1 MSFFKDLSLNNLLG
15 VEGSEG
21 KRNDFLQDRKADEF
35 EGYSREFGDQAT
47 KFDTMSDEFFDP
59 SSSLNNQRF
68 GILNAAIQDQTASGI
83 RDWQASMAQQG
94 TNVGSSG
101 VGAQNILQ
109 ARRRAGGDAANAM
122 NKAYLD
128 SFGLGINAAKMGSN
142 QRQLSMGAMGQADQI
157 YAGANAVKMQQ
168 DSINAQKRAGLMQT
182 VAGGAMSMLA
192 PGARSLLGG
201 AMTNLAQGDGM
212 MANFAKPYANR
223 FANQQAIQDNFS
235 GMLKYAADEY
245 IEPQR
250 SAVETYYPQ
259 ERRPLT
265 GKLSGFSN
273 FRLGGPFK

>member
-21 KRNDFLQDRKADEF
+21 KRDDFLRGRKEEEF
-35 EGYSREFGDQAT
+35 EGYSRAFGDQAT
-47 KFDTMSDEFFDP
+47 KFDNMSDEFFDP

-68 GILNAAIQDQTASGI
+68 GILNSAIQDQTASGI

-109 ARRRAGGDAANAM
+109 ARRRAGGDAANALS
-122 NKAYLD
+122 KAYLD

-157 YAGANAVKMQQ
+157 YAGANAAKMQQ

-192 PGARSLLGG
+192 PGAGSLLGG
-201 AMTNLAQGDGM
+201 AMSGLAEGDGM

-223 FANQQAIQDNFS
+223 FANQQAIQNNFT
-235 GMLKYAADEY
+235 GMLKWAADPY
-245 IEPQR
+245 KEPQR
-250 SAVETYYPQ
+250 SPVETYYSQ
-259 ERRPLT
+259 QRRPLT
-265 GKLSGFSN
+265 GQFSGFGN
-273 FRLGGPFK
+273 LRLGG